1 MTHVTYPLSSTDITF
16 FHWKSANFATDIDT
30 DVIIQIQ
37 VVF

>member
-1 MTHVTYPLSSTDITF
+1 MTHVTYPSSSTDITF

-30 DVIIQIQ
+30 DVTIQIQ